1 MGEEADSPVDYSFR
15 VKGVRG
21 LVVAG
26 DFFKIPACLSW
37 LNFFL

>member
-1 MGEEADSPVDYSFR
+1 VGSVSMGEDADSPVDYSFR

-26 DFFKIPACLSW
+26 DFF
-37 LNFFL
+37 